1 MRALLFLL
9 LAGLPVLVTGCQSA
23 ARAAGPSDEA
33 LVAVQCALGVD
44 RLGAGAPGVS
54 LQGARERAG
63 TSTPVE
69 LSAWPG
75 SAFQLVVGE
84 GNARSVRGFDGAEA
98 WATDTRGVTRK
109 QELGG
114 GEFLMLE
121 GWART
126 QQWLG
131 ELARRRWSA
140 RPDPDTPDALRLVHR
155 TSGVQVTVTLDPVS
169 RRPARFS
176 WQRLGRRRAIA
187 LEDWSQQGGLWL
199 PMTVTETVDGEV
211 VLVDRFDR
219 RSRPRRAVAR
229 RPASRPQDVAFQ
241 GAGGVLPRS
250 NVRFDRGGRA
260 YVSANVDGKRD
271 AWMLLDTG
279 FGSHVISKAGAA
291 RLSLRPL
298 SSVALHG
305 VSGTA
310 RTARLQGESLRLG
323 ALTQRAPTF
332 VELDTAFLSERAGFI
347 VDGVLGAPL
356 FDRTVVVIDDLRGQV
371 EVHDP
376 DRFDAPGLP
385 WQPVRFDGTAP
396 CVPGQVRANGAD
408 TPLLWFRLDT
418 GSDDTLTVSRWAVRA
433 HGLAGDRAGLAPRRL
448 AGPFGE
454 VRGWRTSA
462 SVVLLAGANMG
473 RQVIT
478 LLRDDLPGPLSDP
491 WIAGNVGTRLLRG
504 QRTVL
509 DLRSGRV
516 AVVAEDAD
524 RSG

>member
-9 LAGLPVLVTGCQSA
+9 IAGLPFPVSGCQSA
-23 ARAAGPSDEA
+23 APAVDPSNEA
-33 LVAVQCALGVD
+33 LVLVQRALGVD
-44 RLGAGAPGVS
+44 RLGVGTPGVS
-54 LQGARERAG
+54 LQGTRERAG
-63 TSTPVE
+63 TSLPVE
-69 LSAWPG
+69 LNVWPG
-75 SAFQLVVGE
+75 GAFQLAVGD
-84 GNARSVRGFDGAEA
+84 GNARSERGCDGAEA

-140 RPDPDTPDALRLVHR
+140 RPDPATSDALQLVHR
-155 TSGVQVTVTLDPVS
+155 TSGAQVTVTLDPET

-176 WQRLGRRRAIA
+176 WERLGRRRAIA
-187 LEDWSQQGGLWL
+187 LEDWRQRGGRWL
-199 PMTVTETVDGEV
+199 PMTVTETVDGDV
-211 VLVDRFDR
+211 VLVDRFER
-219 RSRPRRAVAR
+219 HSRPRRAVAR
-229 RPASRPQDVAFQ
+229 RPASRPQDVTFQ

-250 NVRFDRGGRA
+250 QVRFDQGGRA
-260 YVSANVDGKRD
+260 YVNANVDGSLD

-279 FGSHVISKAGAA
+279 FGSHVISEAGAT

-310 RTARLQGESLRLG
+310 RTARLQGDSLRLG

-356 FDRTVVVIDDLRGQV
+356 FDRTVVVIDDLRGRL

-376 DRFDAPGLP
+376 DQFDAPGLP

-396 CVPGQVRANGAD
+396 CVPGRVRANGAD

-454 VRGWRTSA
+454 IRGWRSSA

-478 LLRDDLPGPLSDP
+478 LMRDDVPGPLSDP
-491 WIAGNVGTRLLRG
+491 WIAGNAGTRLLRG
-504 QRTVL
+504 QHTVL
-509 DLRSGRV
+509 DLRSGRM
-516 AVVAEDAD
+516 AVVAEDAE
-524 RSG
+524 RSD